1 VGIRRNSGRPQGSS
15 GVTRRFG
22 EDNELSGSARPAVVD
37 GQGGPGR
44 ARETGPPDRPGPGPA
59 WLPLI
64 PAVVTLL
71 FCLYQIQRPSFTR
84 DETATLAAVHRSFPQ
99 LVRMLGTVDVVHG
112 LYYALIWVVV
122 RIGGSGE
129 LAVRLPSAVAL
140 AIAAAV
146 VTALGRRLVSLQA
159 GLAAGLAFAVLP
171 SVSWFAETA
180 REGALVAALGTVA
193 SYGLVRVLQAQAA
206 RRRWLIGYGVTLAV
220 LGLANLFGLLIVV
233 AHAVTLACLRRRY
246 RVGRGLV
253 RGWLIAVAAAVIVV
267 SPVAVAGYGQLRQIH
282 WLKPPGLK
290 DVLSVQRVIGPSS
303 LLFLLTVAICLA
315 GVAVSAAG
323 GRSRM
328 RRNWPAELAA
338 LGLPWLILPPVILLV
353 ASLAHPV
360 YTYRYIGYCVPAA
373 ALLIGAAVAALG
385 RYAGPAALVLIL
397 VAGLHTQLA
406 QRLPDGH
413 GINIRAADRIVARH
427 MEPGD
432 ALLNVSAQSGP
443 RKGSGER
450 TLEAA
455 YPYGL
460 ARLHDVSAGLSPQ
473 QAATLGGS
481 YASAPVILRRLTRVR
496 RLWVV
501 EWTTPKPV
509 LILHGL
515 GFTLVHRWEIKGQLW
530 LRLFIARSHH

>member
-1 VGIRRNSGRPQGSS
+1 
-15 GVTRRFG
+15 VTRRFG
-22 EDNELSGSARPAVVD
+22 EDNELSGSARPAVAG
-37 GQGGPGR
+37 GQGGTGR
-44 ARETGPPDRPGPGPA
+44 TGEIGPPDRPDPGPA

-64 PAVVTLL
+64 PALVTLL
-71 FCLYQIQRPSFTR
+71 FCLYQIQRPSLSR
-84 DETATLAAVHRSFPQ
+84 DESATLAAVHRSFPQ

-112 LYYALIWVVV
+112 LYYALTWVVV

-129 LAVRLPSAVAL
+129 FAVRLPSAVAL
-140 AIAAAV
+140 AVAAAV
-146 VTALGRRLVSLQA
+146 VTALGRRLVSGWA
-159 GLAAGLAFAVLP
+159 GLAAGLVFAVLP

-193 SYGLVRVLQAQAA
+193 SYCLVRALQAAAA
-206 RRRWLIGYGVTLAV
+206 RRRWMIAYGVTLAV

-246 RVGRGLV
+246 RVDRGLV
-253 RGWLIAVAAAVIVV
+253 LGWLIAVVAAVIVL
-267 SPVAVAGYGQLRQIH
+267 SPVAVAGYGQLHQIH
-282 WLKPPGLK
+282 WLRPPGLK
-290 DVLSVQRVIGPSS
+290 DVLSVQRIIAPST
-303 LLFLLTVAICLA
+303 LLLLLTVVICLA

-323 GRSRM
+323 GRSRLP
-328 RRNWPAELAA
+328 RNWPAGLVA
-338 LGLPWLILPPVILLV
+338 LGLPWLVLPPVILLV

-360 YTYRYIGYCVPAA
+360 YTYRYIVYCIPAA

-406 QRLPDGH
+406 QRFPDGH

-427 MEPGD
+427 IEPGD
-432 ALLNVSAQSGP
+432 ALLNVSARRGP

-455 YPYGL
+455 YPDGL
-460 ARLHDVSAGLSPQ
+460 ARLRDVSAGVSPQ
-473 QAATLGGS
+473 QSATLGGT
-481 YASAPVILRRLTRVR
+481 YASASVIRQRLTQVR

-515 GFTLVHRWEIKGQLW
+515 GFTLVHSWEIKGHLW

>member
-1 VGIRRNSGRPQGSS
+1 
-15 GVTRRFG
+15 VTRRFG

-37 GQGGPGR
+37 GQGGTDR

-64 PAVVTLL
+64 PAAVTLL

-99 LVRMLGTVDVVHG
+99 LARMLGTVDVVHG

-129 LAVRLPSAVAL
+129 FAVRLPSAVAL

-146 VTALGRRLVSLQA
+146 VTALGRRLVSLRA

-193 SYGLVRVLQAQAA
+193 SYCLVRVLQAEAA

-233 AHAVTLACLRRRY
+233 AHAATLACLRRRY
-246 RVGRGLV
+246 RVGRALV
-253 RGWLIAVAAAVIVV
+253 RGWLMAVAAAVIVV

-290 DVLSVQRVIGPSS
+290 DVLSVQRVIGSSS
-303 LLFLLTVAICLA
+303 LLFLLTVVICLA
-315 GVAVSAAG
+315 GMAVSAAG
-323 GRSRM
+323 GRSRLP
-328 RRNWPAELAA
+328 RNWPAELAA

-406 QRLPDGH
+406 QRFPDGH

-460 ARLHDVSAGLSPQ
+460 ARLRDVSAGLSPQ
-473 QAATLGGS
+473 QSATLGGT
-481 YASAPVILRRLTRVR
+481 YASASVILRRLTQVR

-515 GFTLVHRWEIKGQLW
+515 GFTLVHRWEIRGQLW
-530 LRLFIARSHH
+530 LRLFVARSRH